1 MSKLNLK
8 ILSVVCDNVEY
19 RCEQWQQPN
28 QDMRGEPYNETKRSV
43 WVSKD
48 GKELDDALA
57 MKLLQEQGCNKERKE
72 LINRLFGNPL
82 GKE

>member
-1 MSKLNLK
+1 
-8 ILSVVCDNVEY
+8 
-19 RCEQWQQPN
+19 
-28 QDMRGEPYNETKRSV
+28 MRGEPYNETKRSV